1 MELEGRKNEKKE
13 EESNHEVMFEPK
25 LELDEKR
32 KLKVPKK
39 PEKKLAKTPV
49 DLKTSEIFNLKNF
62 LELKKLER
70 EQRANKTRS
79 PPPPPYD
86 ISTKIEK
93 LPTISY
99 ETLPSQIVHFMG
111 KNDDDTRLKNITAMR
126 YNTAADNNITNGEGN
141 NVTDVVVGES
151 SR

>member
-1 MELEGRKNEKKE
+1 MKC
-13 EESNHEVMFEPK
+13 ESK

-32 KLKVPKK
+32 TMKVPKK
-39 PEKKLAKTPV
+39 PEKLAKTPV
-49 DLKTSEIFNLKNF
+49 DPKTSEIFNLKNF

-86 ISTKIEK
+86 ISTKIET